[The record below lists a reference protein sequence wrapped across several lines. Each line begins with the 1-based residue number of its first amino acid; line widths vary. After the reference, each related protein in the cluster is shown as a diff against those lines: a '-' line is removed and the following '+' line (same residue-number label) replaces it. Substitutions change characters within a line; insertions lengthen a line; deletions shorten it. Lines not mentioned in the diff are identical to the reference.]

1 MNNLTQETWCQF
13 SIAED
18 AERNPVWPESD
29 KAVRWDLW
37 GALKKQYP
45 YSEENMV
52 LLDQEIAKLKGV
64 YKILFREKWDSCK
77 GLHKYINA
85 SNTLVHCPPKLSDLN
100 DELDS
105 FEQVKQI
112 LFMLG

>member
-13 SIAED
+13 AIAED
-18 AERNPVWPESD
+18 IERNPVSPNSD

-37 GALKKQYP
+37 GALKKQY
-45 YSEENMV
+45 SGSDDLV
-52 LLDQEIAKLKGV
+52 ILDQEIAKLKGV
-64 YKILFREKWDSCK
+64 YKILFREKWESCK
-77 GLHKYINA
+77 GLHMYTNT
-85 SNTLVHCPPKLSDLN
+85 SNTIVHCPPKLSDLN

-112 LFMLG
+112 LLMLG